1 VTGPTPI
8 GRDDRLFPNAWLVA
22 RRELRERVL
31 SRLFIVST
39 LLLAALAVGIAL
51 TPVIVRALD
60 RGSTSTIA
68 VVTPDEALAKQTIST
83 MGGILGATG
92 PAVGDRGTPPYT
104 FARVDPS
111 SGIADEV
118 AAGDYD
124 AALLVSRGATGGI
137 EFKLIT
143 GSSIGDAQV
152 QQLTVGMFAVS
163 IFDWLSDRQATPG
176 TQFVIPTMDVL
187 AATGPSAGGQPI
199 GAAEFA
205 SRRIVG
211 VVFVVLIFITLVI
224 YGMWVAAGVVAEKSS
239 RVMELLISAASP
251 GQLVIGKVVG
261 IGLAGLVQYVAIVVP
276 AIVTAARGADRGRRP
291 GPPGRSGSTCRSSVR
306 RCCSSTADSGSWDSS
321 CMP

>member
-39 LLLAALAVGIAL
+39 VLLATLAVGVAL
-51 TPVIVRALD
+51 TPVIVRAMD

-68 VVTPDEALAKQTIST
+68 VVTTDDALAQQAIST
-83 MGGILGATG
+83 MDGILGAS
-92 PAVGDRGTPPYT
+92 AGDRTKPPYT
-104 FARVDPS
+104 FARVEPS

-124 AALLVSRGATGGI
+124 AALLVSRGTTGGI

-163 IFDWLSDRQATPG
+163 IFDWLSDRQASPG

-224 YGMWVAAGVVAEKSS
+224 YGMWVAAGVVAESWS
-239 RVMELLISAASP
+239 
-251 GQLVIGKVVG
+251 
-261 IGLAGLVQYVAIVVP
+261 
-276 AIVTAARGADRGRRP
+276 
-291 GPPGRSGSTCRSSVR
+291 
-306 RCCSSTADSGSWDSS
+306 CSSAPPRPASW
-321 CMP
+321 